1 VRKRRRPPPLVGSPA
16 DTWLDAPRRG
26 SLSGGCY
33 QAPSLRVHWK
43 PRHVVAT
50 DRSSFR
56 QEYRWRRKVRHKG
69 QKGLRLRHRPRN
81 PVREITRAS
90 EGDSVRAPYPRLDAP
105 VVDRSRC
112 GSAIRP
118 QPCARCKACT
128 KSGKSS
134 IFLSAGGVPWR
145 KATQIPA
152 EVCTPRRSRH
162 HETPKPDRWL

>member
-1 VRKRRRPPPLVGSPA
+1 MRKRRRPPPLVGSPA

-69 QKGLRLRHRPRN
+69 QKGLRLRHLPRN
-81 PVREITRAS
+81 PVRGISRAS
-90 EGDSVRAPYPRLDAP
+90 EGDSVSARHPRLDEP
-105 VVDRSRC
+105 VVDRVRYE
-112 GSAIRP
+112 SAIRP

-128 KSGKSS
+128 KSRNPS
-134 IFLSAGGVPWR
+134 IFLSAGVVAWR
-145 KATQIPA
+145 KAPLIPA
-152 EVCTPRRSRH
+152 EVCTPRRGRH
-162 HETPKPDRWL
+162 HGTPKPDRRL